1 MSRRQ
6 MLNEAL
12 KLVRLYWQKTQTE
25 LAAELQ
31 VSQSL
36 ISDVEAGRKAVSL
49 DLLERYSA
57 ALGIKMSQLMFFAE
71 ELEGQPVQ
79 RRGKLI
85 IAEGVLALLQRLQP
99 DEPARA

>member
-1 MSRRQ
+1 

-12 KLVRLYWQKTQTE
+12 KLVRLYWQKTQAE
-25 LAAELQ
+25 LAVELG

-36 ISDVEAGRKAVSL
+36 ISDIEAGRKSVSL
-49 DLLERYSA
+49 DLLERYSTS
-57 ALGIKMSQLMFFAE
+57 LGIKMSQLMFFAE
-71 ELEGQPVQ
+71 ELEGQPIQ

-85 IAEGVLALLQRLQP
+85 IAEGVLTLLQRLQP